1 MNQINMDGGNDFM
14 NKKQIF
20 SGFII
25 SILMIIFA
33 IIQSNRNYK
42 LGLFLISG
50 LAIGYLMQRSRFGF
64 AGGIRKLYVTGE
76 SSLTK
81 ALLFLFLFH

>member
-1 MNQINMDGGNDFM
+1 MDGGNDFM

-33 IIQSNRNYK
+33 IVQSNRNYK
-42 LGLFLISG
+42 LGLF
-50 LAIGYLMQRSRFGF
+50 
-64 AGGIRKLYVTGE
+64 
-76 SSLTK
+76 
-81 ALLFLFLFH
+81 